1 MAKTKLTETVRL
13 RISSEVLAQVE
24 ARAAA
29 EERSVSSCLRRLVKA
44 GMIAVGSEHQ
54 QAA

>member
-13 RISSEVLAQVE
+13 RVSPQELAEIE
-24 ARAAA
+24 AKAAA

-44 GMIAVGSEHQ
+44 GMSAVSSEQQ

>member
-1 MAKTKLTETVRL
+1 MAKSKLTETVRL
-13 RISSEVLAQVE
+13 RISPEELAQVE

-44 GMIAVGSEHQ
+44 GMSAAGSKQQ

>member
-44 GMIAVGSEHQ
+44 GMNAVGSEHQ